1 MDDSKKKN
9 KMICP
14 RCTGNGYVRIPNQA
28 VGNPKE
34 IISQCTMCNSEAIKK
49 MLTKPIHF
57 TKKKNESTGKLT
69 KKYIEDNKE
78 ILKDLKKESQKNYD
92 GT

>member
-1 MDDSKKKN
+1 M
-9 KMICP
+9 P
-14 RCTGNGYVRIPNQA
+14 RYVYFCKDCQDNFIVFHGINENQI
-28 VGNPKE
+28 E
-34 IISQCTMCNSEAIKK
+34 CTMCNSEAIKK

>member
-1 MDDSKKKN
+1 M
-9 KMICP
+9 P
-14 RCTGNGYVRIPNQA
+14 RYVYFCEDCQDNFIVFHGINENQI
-28 VGNPKE
+28 E
-34 IISQCTMCNSEAIKK
+34 CTMCNSEAIKK

>member
-1 MDDSKKKN
+1 
-9 KMICP
+9 
-14 RCTGNGYVRIPNQA
+14 
-28 VGNPKE
+28 
-34 IISQCTMCNSEAIKK
+34 MCNSEAIKK

>member
-1 MDDSKKKN
+1 
-9 KMICP
+9 
-14 RCTGNGYVRIPNQA
+14 
-28 VGNPKE
+28 
-34 IISQCTMCNSEAIKK
+34 

-69 KKYIEDNKE
+69 KKYIEDNKK